1 MSNVWIILKREL
13 MSFFFSP
20 IAYIVLVGILLVN
33 GISCVILI
41 QFMNDQ
47 PTDVSVFTIFF
58 NSFFSWLA
66 LIVMTPLIT
75 MKLFAEEKK
84 AGTYESLMTTPLK
97 NGEYVMAKFLAGYA
111 FYIILWAPTAVYF
124 ILVNMFTAT
133 PLDQAPV
140 YCGFIGLLLI
150 GLLAVSMGCLG
161 SSVTTNQIV
170 AAVITFALFGG
181 LLLVGFLP
189 YAVGG
194 KLHEALQY
202 FSMIFHMEEL
212 VQGILDWRRVI
223 FYLSGSAF
231 FLFLTYKIVESRQWK
246 A

>member
-1 MSNVWIILKREL
+1 MSSVWIIVKREM

-41 QFMNDQ
+41 QLMNEQ
-47 PTDVSVFTIFF
+47 PTDVSVFRIYF

-84 AGTYESLMTTPLK
+84 SGTYESLMTTPLK
-97 NGEYVMAKFLAGYA
+97 NGEYVMAKFLAGFM
-111 FYIILWAPTAVYF
+111 FYLILWAPTAIYF
-124 ILVNMFTAT
+124 VMVNMFAAT

-140 YCGFIGLLLI
+140 YGGFIGLFLI
-150 GLLAVSMGCLG
+150 GLLAISMGCLG
-161 SSVTTNQIV
+161 SAVTSNQIV

-181 LLLVGFLP
+181 LLLLGFLP

-194 KLHEALQY
+194 KAHEAFQY
-202 FSMIFHMEEL
+202 FSMISHMEEL
-212 VQGILDWRRVI
+212 VSGVLDWRRVI
-223 FYLSGSAF
+223 FYLSGTGF

>member
-1 MSNVWIILKREL
+1 MSNVWIIFKREL

-84 AGTYESLMTTPLK
+84 VGTYESLMTTPLK
-97 NGEYVMAKFLAGYA
+97 NGEYVISKFLAGFV

-124 ILVNMFTAT
+124 ILVSMFSAT

-140 YCGFIGLLLI
+140 YGGFIGLLLI

-161 SSVTTNQIV
+161 SSMTTNQIV

-189 YAVGG
+189 YAIGG
-194 KLHEALQY
+194 KLREAFQY
-202 FSMIFHMEEL
+202 FSMIYHMEEL

-223 FYLSGSAF
+223 FYISGTLF

>member
-1 MSNVWIILKREL
+1 MSNVWIIAKREL

-20 IAYIVLVGILLVN
+20 IAYIVLVGVLLVN
-33 GISCVILI
+33 GISCIILI

-47 PTDVSVFTIFF
+47 PTDVSVFAIFF

-84 AGTYESLMTTPLK
+84 TGTYESLMTTPLQ

-111 FYIILWAPTAVYF
+111 FYVILWAPTVIYF
-124 ILVNMFTAT
+124 ILVNTFTAT
-133 PLDQAPV
+133 PLEKAPV
-140 YCGFIGLLLI
+140 YGGFIGLLLI
-150 GLLAVSMGCLG
+150 GLLAISMGCVG
-161 SSVTTNQIV
+161 SSLTSNQIV

-181 LLLVGFLP
+181 LLLIGFLP

-194 KLHEALQY
+194 KWREVFQY
-202 FSMIFHMEEL
+202 FSMISHMEEL

-223 FYLSGSAF
+223 FYLSGSIF

>member
-1 MSNVWIILKREL
+1 
-13 MSFFFSP
+13 
-20 IAYIVLVGILLVN
+20 
-33 GISCVILI
+33 
-41 QFMNDQ
+41 
-47 PTDVSVFTIFF
+47 
-58 NSFFSWLA
+58 
-66 LIVMTPLIT
+66 
-75 MKLFAEEKK
+75 
-84 AGTYESLMTTPLK
+84 
-97 NGEYVMAKFLAGYA
+97 
-111 FYIILWAPTAVYF
+111 
-124 ILVNMFTAT
+124 
-133 PLDQAPV
+133 
-140 YCGFIGLLLI
+140 
-150 GLLAVSMGCLG
+150 MGCLG

>member
-1 MSNVWIILKREL
+1 MSNVWIIFKREL

-20 IAYIVLVGILLVN
+20 IAYVVLVGVLLVN
-33 GISCVILI
+33 GFSCILLI
-41 QFMNDQ
+41 QFMNEQ
-47 PTDVSVFTIFF
+47 PTDVSVFAIFF

-84 AGTYESLMTTPLK
+84 TGTYESLMTTPLQ
-97 NGEYVMAKFLAGYA
+97 NGQYVMAKFLAGYA
-111 FYIILWAPTAVYF
+111 LYVILWAPSVVYF
-124 ILVNMFTAT
+124 VMVNMFTAT
-133 PLDQAPV
+133 PLESAPV
-140 YCGFIGLLLI
+140 YGGFIGLLLI
-150 GLLAVSMGCLG
+150 GLVAISMGCFG
-161 SSVTTNQIV
+161 SSTTSNQIV

-181 LLLVGFLP
+181 LLLLGFLP

-194 KLHEALQY
+194 KLREVFQY
-202 FSMIFHMEEL
+202 FSMISHMEEL

-223 FYLSGSAF
+223 FYFSGALF
-231 FLFLTYKIVESRQWK
+231 FLFFTFKIVESRQWK

>member
-1 MSNVWIILKREL
+1 MNNIRIIIKREL

-20 IAYIVLVGILLVN
+20 IAYIVMVGVLLVN
-33 GISCVILI
+33 GISCMILI

-84 AGTYESLMTTPLK
+84 TGTYESLMTTPLK
-97 NGEYVMAKFLAGYA
+97 NGEYVVAKFLAGYA
-111 FYIILWAPTAVYF
+111 FYAILWAPTVVYF

-133 PLDQAPV
+133 PLEQAPV
-140 YCGFIGLLLI
+140 YGGFIGLAMI
-150 GLLAVSMGCLG
+150 GLMAVAMGCLG
-161 SSVTTNQIV
+161 SSVTSNQIV
-170 AAVITFALFGG
+170 AAAITFALFGG

-189 YAVGG
+189 YALGG
-194 KLHEALQY
+194 KAREIFQY
-202 FSMIFHMEEL
+202 ISMVFHMEEL

-223 FYLSGSAF
+223 FYLSGTLF
-231 FLFLTYKIVESRQWK
+231 FLFFTYKIVESRQWK